1 MRRVAGAVEE
11 QAEDLEGLGVE
22 LDADAL
28 LAELS
33 GGGVGFEDSEAIAL
47 RWGLW
52 WHVLGSVYP
61 MRWAIDGDGA
71 MDKFW
76 EVLWMQ

>member
-1 MRRVAGAVEE
+1 MPSGQSSREISSRVRRVAGPLEE

-28 LAELS
+28 VAELS

-47 RWGLW
+47 RWGVGR
-52 WHVLGSVYP
+52 HVLGQCT
-61 MRWAIDGDGA
+61 R
-71 MDKFW
+71 
-76 EVLWMQ
+76 